1 MAVSWF
7 SDNRKRLFLLHTQPN
22 HSFVFCKNLCLV
34 TVVGDYA
41 LLSQPK
47 TTSEEALLLEKALRT
62 NHHNGRSGVGIL
74 MHKSNSY
81 SGAIVKPKSTIFNQ
95 GSINS
100 RVNTSLTTKSVTEY
114 SGIVLMPKTS

>member
-1 MAVSWF
+1 MPKIEF
-7 SDNRKRLFLLHTQPN
+7 SID
-22 HSFVFCKNLCLV
+22 
-34 TVVGDYA
+34 GDYA